1 MLVMYARTVLMA
13 QCDLARAVLSLEV
26 FIIQLSEDRV
36 LLQTVL
42 ALPWGGMHREWQKE
56 ESVS

>member
-1 MLVMYARTVLMA
+1 MYARTVLMA